1 MGKKMA
7 KKDKKPGLGAEFK
20 KFIARGNVLDM
31 AVGVI
36 VGGAFGNI
44 VTSLVNDII
53 MPPIGLLLGK
63 VNFEDLKIVLKEAVM
78 EGEEV
83 ISKAVTINY
92 GKFIQLILNFL
103 IVAFCVFMVVK
114 MVGKMREK
122 AEAKKKAEEA
132 AKAAE
137 EAAKKA
143 AEEAAKPKELTVDE
157 KILAALTEIS
167 AKLDK

>member
-1 MGKKMA
+1 MKKFF
-7 KKDKKPGLGAEFK
+7 GEFK
-20 KFIARGNVLDM
+20 KFITRGNVVDM

-78 EGEEV
+78 EGEE
-83 ISKAVTINY
+83 ILEKAITINY

-103 IVAFCVFMVVK
+103 IVAFCVFIVVK
-114 MVGKMREK
+114 LVNQMREK

-132 AKAAE
+132 AAA
-137 EAAKKA
+137 AALA
-143 AEEAAKPKELTVDE
+143 AEEAAKPVELTIDE
-157 KILAALTEIS
+157 KILAVLDEINT
-167 AKLDK
+167 KLDK

>member
-1 MGKKMA
+1 MLK
-7 KKDKKPGLGAEFK
+7 EFK
-20 KFIARGNVLDM
+20 EFALKGNVFDM

-78 EGEEV
+78 EGEE
-83 ISKAVTINY
+83 ILEKAITINY

-103 IVAFCVFMVVK
+103 IVAFCVFIVVK
-114 MVGKMREK
+114 LVNQMREK

-132 AKAAE
+132 AAA
-137 EAAKKA
+137 AALA
-143 AEEAAKPKELTVDE
+143 AEEAAKPVELTIDE
-157 KILAALTEIS
+157 KILAVLDEINT
-167 AKLDK
+167 KLDK

>member
-1 MGKKMA
+1 MA
-7 KKDKKPGLGAEFK
+7 KKEKKPGLVADFK

-63 VNFEDLKIVLKEAVM
+63 VNFEELKIVLKDAVM
-78 EGEEV
+78 KGEEV
-83 ISKAVTINY
+83 VSKAVSINY

-103 IVAFCVFMVVK
+103 IVAFCVFLVVK
-114 MVGKMREK
+114 AVNKMREK
-122 AEAKKKAEEA
+122 AEAKKKEEEAAAAA

-137 EAAKKA
+137 EAAKPA
-143 AEEAAKPKELTVDE
+143 TPTIDE
-157 KILAALTEIS
+157 KILAVLGEIN

>member
-1 MGKKMA
+1 MA
-7 KKDKKPGLGAEFK
+7 KKDKKTGLGAEFK

-53 MPPIGLLLGK
+53 MPPIGLILGK
-63 VNFEDLKIVLKEAVM
+63 VNFEELKIVLKEAVM

-103 IVAFCVFMVVK
+103 IIAFCVFLVVK
-114 MVGKMREK
+114 AVNKMREK
-122 AEAKKKAEEA
+122 GEAKKKAEEA
-132 AKAAE
+132 AAA
-137 EAAKKA
+137 AAKA
-143 AEEAAKPKELTVDE
+143 AEEAAKPATPTIDE
-157 KILAALTEIS
+157 KILAVLGEIN